1 MAIMLSLGTLDQLA
15 LPRPPTPITAMFN
28 RMLGGLLIKLGSTIE
43 PKPKAV
49 VCLKNI
55 LRE

>member
-1 MAIMLSLGTLDQLA
+1 MLSLGTLDQLA

-43 PKPKAV
+43 PKPMAV
-49 VCLKNI
+49 VCLKNC

>member
-1 MAIMLSLGTLDQLA
+1 MATMLSLGTLDQLA

-43 PKPKAV
+43 PKPKAA